1 METPE
6 TQEAGGK
13 EVRGGRPPKTVAIT
27 VNLPVTD
34 HETLAKVSIKK
45 MRQTGEDVTRDRVI
59 SEAIQTYAKSLSA
72 AE

>member
-1 METPE
+1 MDGTETPE
-6 TQEAGGK
+6 TGGGA
-13 EVRGGRPPKTVAIT
+13 RGGRPPKTVAIM
-27 VNLPVTD
+27 VNLPVMD